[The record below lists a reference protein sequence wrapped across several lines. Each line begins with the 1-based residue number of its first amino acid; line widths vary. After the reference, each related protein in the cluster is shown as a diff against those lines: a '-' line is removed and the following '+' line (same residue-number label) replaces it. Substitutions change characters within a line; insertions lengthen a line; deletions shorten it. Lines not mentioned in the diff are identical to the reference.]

1 MHRCIRYRS
10 IGKQWRIQRGGKS
23 GHAPIEVGKGVRRPL
38 WGRKNNDSIVKLAKC
53 KNFAL
58 LPYRHAW
65 DTDLA
70 NPLRKMADKNL
81 KRSLTKKRGHQK
93 FLEIDDIFCENAEF
107 FLR

>member
-1 MHRCIRYRS
+1 MYTQPVADPE
-10 IGKQWRIQRGGKS
+10 GDKS
-23 GHAPIEVGKGVRRPL
+23 GHACPPSKLAREFGAPYG
-38 WGRKNNDSIVKLAKC
+38 GRKNNDSIVKLAKC